1 MESDKPATRRR
12 YSATMKAQV
21 MAECEAPG
29 ASVAKVAMAHGINAN
44 VVHRWRQLAREEY
57 LTPAPAPQPCV
68 ALPANV
74 EGFVPV
80 SLPAP
85 SAPVPMSELRVELQR
100 GTTTVKVTWPLS
112 AVAECAAWLREV
124 LR

>member
-12 YSATMKAQV
+12 YSAAMKAQV
-21 MAECEAPG
+21 MAECDAPG

-44 VVHRWRQLAREEY
+44 VVHRWRQLVREDEGERSR
-57 LTPAPAPQPCV
+57 PAPAP
-68 ALPANV
+68 PADID
-74 EGFVPV
+74 GFVPV
-80 SLPAP
+80 PLPAP
-85 SAPVPMSELRVELQR
+85 SVVAPVNDICIELHR

-112 AVAECAAWLREV
+112 AAAECGAWLREV

>member
-1 MESDKPATRRR
+1 MESDKPATSRRR
-12 YSATMKAQV
+12 YSAETKAQV

-44 VVHRWRQLAREEY
+44 VVHRWRQLAREDGGEGVQ
-57 LTPAPAPQPCV
+57 PAPV
-68 ALPANV
+68 ATADV
-74 EGFVPV
+74 GGFVPV
-80 SLPAP
+80 PLPAP
-85 SAPVPMSELRVELQR
+85 SVVAPVNDIRIELHR

-112 AVAECAAWLREV
+112 AAAECAAWLREV